1 MDQETQTALNQIVE
15 KIDAMIAKLDYL
27 LDQEQARID
36 ADRENVD
43 Q

>member
-1 MDQETQTALNQIVE
+1 MDQETQNALNQIVE